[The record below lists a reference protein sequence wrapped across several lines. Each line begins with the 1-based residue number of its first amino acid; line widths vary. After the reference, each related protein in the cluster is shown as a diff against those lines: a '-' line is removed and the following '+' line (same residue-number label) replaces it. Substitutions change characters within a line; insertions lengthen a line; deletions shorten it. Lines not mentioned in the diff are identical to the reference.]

1 MTPQL
6 SWVREGERLVLQGE
20 LDQDV
25 LNPLWNAR
33 QEAMKG
39 TTCIDLHAV
48 SRVDTAGVAL
58 LIHLIAQGK
67 FRVTRF
73 HSKGSA
79 RICRRLQHYI
89 CLRTYCLANF
99 FSTLLFKASFGIP
112 TGLFAYLRPPHFPLR
127 CGAVFTIR

>member
-6 SWVREGERLVLQGE
+6 SWVREGERLILQGE

-33 QEAMKG
+33 QDAMKG
-39 TTCIDLHAV
+39 TTLIDLRAI

-67 FRVTRF
+67 SQGHQV
-73 HSKGSA
+73 SLEGISEN
-79 RICRRLQHYI
+79 LQ
-89 CLRTYCLANF
+89 TLAALYN
-99 FSTLLFKASFGIP
+99 LPADVLP
-112 TGLFAYLRPPHFPLR
+112 R
-127 CGAVFTIR
+127 

>member
-25 LNPLWNAR
+25 LNSLWNAR

-67 FRVTRF
+67 IQGHQV
-73 HSKGSA
+73 SLEGISEN
-79 RICRRLQHYI
+79 LQ
-89 CLRTYCLANF
+89 TLAALYN
-99 FSTLLFKASFGIP
+99 LPADVLP
-112 TGLFAYLRPPHFPLR
+112 R
-127 CGAVFTIR
+127 

>member
-6 SWVREGERLVLQGE
+6 SWAREGERLVLQGE

-33 QEAMKG
+33 QDAMKG
-39 TTCIDLHAV
+39 ASCIDLRAV

-67 FRVTRF
+67 TQGHQVTLEGI
-73 HSKGSA
+73 SEN
-79 RICRRLQHYI
+79 LQ
-89 CLRTYCLANF
+89 TLAALYN
-99 FSTLLFKASFGIP
+99 LPADVLP
-112 TGLFAYLRPPHFPLR
+112 R
-127 CGAVFTIR
+127 

>member
-6 SWVREGERLVLQGE
+6 SWAREGERLVLQGE

-33 QEAMKG
+33 QDAMKG
-39 TTCIDLHAV
+39 TTCIDLRAV

-67 FRVTRF
+67 IQGHQV
-73 HSKGSA
+73 SLEGISEN
-79 RICRRLQHYI
+79 LQ
-89 CLRTYCLANF
+89 TLAALYN
-99 FSTLLFKASFGIP
+99 LPADVLP
-112 TGLFAYLRPPHFPLR
+112 R
-127 CGAVFTIR
+127 